1 MFELVCA
8 VAWQHLGV
16 ARLTTRM
23 KSIRILLAV
32 LTSVLSVLVASAAP
46 ADPLETGF
54 LNPPDSAKPQTWW
67 HWMNGNITTNG
78 ITADL
83 EAMKQIGLGGATIV
97 NVDAGIPHGAVNF
110 MSPEWLAD
118 FKFAIQEANRLGLEM
133 CVENCAGWSSS
144 GGPWNTVTNAMQ
156 RVTTSE
162 VRVTGPT
169 NFSAALPQPP
179 TTLDFYRDIAVL
191 AFPTPDGENVRMS
204 AAAPVTTASGDE
216 LPGNKL
222 TDGDPGTFIHLP
234 VPQPG
239 QPQYA
244 QLEFQKP
251 FPARTVKIVGGRG
264 MPECSGVIQVS
275 DDGTTFRDLRSFSFG
290 RKGSPVCAVSL
301 GAQPVAARFW
311 RVQFTAIAA
320 RAAAT
325 ATNIPLTE
333 IELAPR
339 LSIENVD
346 AKDGLDGSFVLSSRE
361 PNEAV
366 AGAVQRRDVID
377 LTSKLTA
384 DGHLNWWVPAG
395 KWVILRLG
403 YTPTGVKNHPAPIEG
418 TGLECDKFSKAALD
432 AHWAGFM
439 QKVLDDIG
447 PLAGNTLDSSFIDSY
462 EVGGQNWTADFRAEF
477 QKRRGYD
484 PLKFLPTFTGRVVD
498 NPAVSERFLWDIRRT
513 IADLFAEN
521 YYGHFAELCHQHGLM
536 SMVEPYTGPFES
548 LQSGATADPVM
559 GEFWSGSQGEPS
571 VRLASSIAHIYGKTI
586 VGAESFTARP
596 ADGRWLNDPYSLKML
611 GDLMYCWGLNRYT
624 FHRYAMQPWTNR
636 WPGMTMG
643 QWGFHFERTVT
654 WWDEGKPWIDY
665 ITHCQF
671 LLQQGRAVADAAYFT
686 GESAPVE
693 LRDGNP
699 ALPAGYD
706 FDDINADV
714 LLHGA
719 TVKNGRVT
727 LASGASYAVLI
738 LPPNDMNMTPQTLQS
753 IRDLVRAGATVVGPR
768 PQHSPSLADYPRCD
782 AQVKKL
788 AGELWGEC
796 DGSHVLEN
804 SCGKGR
810 IVWNK
815 SLSDIFAAQNLKP
828 DFEVHGKSDATH
840 LTYAHRVAGEADI
853 YFVSNQRREF
863 DSAGC
868 TFRVSGKVPE
878 LWHPET
884 GLIEPAPVWSAENG
898 RTTVWLNFEPAGSV
912 FVIFRHA
919 ADGADH
925 VVAING
931 NGSTESS
938 ATPKLEIQRAI
949 YAAAEDTNGMDVTA
963 KLSKSVRDGRLVVTA
978 KNDFFGVDP
987 AVSRVKELRADYTF
1001 DGQPGHATVAENE
1014 TLTLPATTSDRPP
1027 QWETIIAPDGS
1038 PVVKAWVN
1046 GRVEL
1051 RTASGKILH
1060 TDATDLPSPQEISGE
1075 WSLSFPPNWGAPPSV
1090 ALDKLI
1096 SWTDH
1101 TNDGVRYFSGTAT
1114 YEKDIE
1120 ISADRLST
1128 GCELWLDLGAVKNF
1142 AEVSLN
1148 GQDFGVLWKP
1158 PFRVNV
1164 TAAAKPGA
1172 NKLVVKVTNLWP
1184 NRLIGDEQL
1193 PPDVAWN
1200 GKQLAA
1206 WPQWFLDGKP
1216 SPTGRLT
1223 FTTWHHWTKDS
1234 PLLESGLLG
1243 PVTLRTAE
1251 IIPAN

>member
-1 MFELVCA
+1 
-8 VAWQHLGV
+8 
-16 ARLTTRM
+16 
-23 KSIRILLAV
+23 
-32 LTSVLSVLVASAAP
+32 
-46 ADPLETGF
+46 
-54 LNPPDSAKPQTWW
+54 
-67 HWMNGNITTNG
+67 MNGNITTNG
-78 ITADL
+78 IAADL

-97 NVDAGIPHGAVNF
+97 NVDAGIPRGPVNF
-110 MSPEWLAD
+110 MSQEWRDD
-118 FKFAIQEANRLGLEM
+118 FKFAMQEAGRLGLEM

-162 VRVTGPT
+162 VRVPGPT

-191 AFPTPDGENVRMS
+191 AFPEPDGEGVRMKDFS
-204 AAAPVTTASGDE
+204 PVVTTSGDE

-222 TDGDPGTFIHLP
+222 TDGDSGTFILLP

-251 FPARTVKIVGGRG
+251 FSARTVQIIGGRG
-264 MPECSGVIQVS
+264 IPECSGEIQVS
-275 DDGTTFRDLRSFSFG
+275 DDGTTFRDLRPFAFG
-290 RKGSPVCAVSL
+290 RRGSVVRTVSL
-301 GAQPVAARFW
+301 GVKPVAARFW
-311 RVQFTAIAA
+311 RVQFTS
-320 RAAAT
+320 AAAT
-325 ATNIPLTE
+325 ATNIPLAE

-339 LSIENVD
+339 LTIENID
-346 AKDGLDGSFVLSSRE
+346 AKAGFNGAAVLSARNAE
-361 PNEAV
+361 DA
-366 AGAVQRRDVID
+366 ADGTIHRRQIMD

-384 DGHLNWWVPAG
+384 DGKLNWHVPAG
-395 KWVILRLG
+395 EWVILRLG
-403 YTPTGVKNHPAPIEG
+403 YTPTGVKNHPAPVEG

-432 AHWAGFM
+432 THWAGFM

-447 PLAGNTLDSSFIDSY
+447 PLAGKTLDSSFIDSY
-462 EVGGQNWTADFRAEF
+462 EVGGQNWTEKFREEF

-484 PLKFLPTFTGRVVD
+484 PLKFLPTLTGRVVD
-498 NPAVSERFLWDIRRT
+498 NPAESERFLWDMRRT

-521 YYGHFAELCHQHGLM
+521 YYGHFAELCREHGLM
-536 SMVEPYTGPFES
+536 NAVEPYTGPFES
-548 LQSGATADPVM
+548 LQSGAPADVVM
-559 GEFWSGSQGEPS
+559 GEFWSGTQGHPS
-571 VRLASSIAHIYGKTI
+571 VKLAASVAHIYGKTI

-596 ADGRWLNDPYSLKML
+596 DVGRWQNDPYSLKTL
-611 GDLMYCWGLNRYT
+611 GDLMYCQGLNRYV

-665 ITHCQF
+665 ITRCQF

-693 LRDGNP
+693 MRVGNP

-706 FDDINADV
+706 YDAVNADA

-719 TVKNGRVT
+719 TVKNGRIT
-727 LASGASYAVLI
+727 LAGGASYAVLI
-738 LPPNDMNMTPQTLQS
+738 LPPDDVDMTPQMLQR
-753 IRDLVRAGATVVGPR
+753 IRELARAGATVVGPR
-768 PQHSPSLADYPRCD
+768 PQHSPSLADYPKCD

-788 AGELWGEC
+788 AAELWGKC

-810 IVWNK
+810 IVWGK
-815 SLSDIFAAQNLKP
+815 ALADVFTEQDMLP
-828 DFEVHGKSDATH
+828 DFEFQGTTDATH
-840 LTYAHRVAGEADI
+840 LAYAHRVAGNADI
-853 YFVSNQRREF
+853 YFVSNQRRQF
-863 DSAGC
+863 DSAEC

-884 GLIEPAPVWSAENG
+884 GVIEPAPVWSTNDG
-898 RTTVWLNFEPAGSV
+898 CTTVRLDFEPAGSV

-919 ADGADH
+919 AEGADH
-925 VVAING
+925 VVAVSG
-931 NGSTESS
+931 NFSNESS
-938 ATPKLEIQRAI
+938 AGPKLEIQRAI
-949 YAAAEDTNGMDVTA
+949 YAATDSTNGMDVTS
-963 KLSKSVRDGRLVVTA
+963 KLSRLVRDGQLVVHVE
-978 KNDFFGVDP
+978 NPVFGVDP
-987 AVSRVKELRADYTF
+987 AVNRVKELRVDYTF

-1014 TLTLPATTSDRPP
+1014 MLTLPVTTSGRAP
-1027 QWETIIAPDGS
+1027 QWETIVAPDGS
-1038 PVVKAWVN
+1038 PVVKAWGA
-1046 GRVEL
+1046 GRAEL
-1051 RTASGKILH
+1051 RTAGGKILH
-1060 TDATDLPSPQEISGE
+1060 ADATDVPAPQEVTGA
-1075 WSLSFPPNWGAPPSV
+1075 WTLSFPPNWGAPPSV
-1090 ALDKLI
+1090 TLDKLI

-1114 YEKDIE
+1114 YEKE
-1120 ISADRLST
+1120 FKVPADRLSA
-1128 GCELWLDLGAVKNF
+1128 GRELWLDLGTVKNF
-1142 AEVSLN
+1142 ADVSLN
-1148 GQDFGVLWKP
+1148 GQSLDMLWKP

-1164 TAAAKPGA
+1164 TAAAKPGV

-1193 PPDVAWN
+1193 PPDVEWN
-1200 GKQLAA
+1200 GKQLKE

-1234 PLLESGLLG
+1234 MLLESGLLG